1 MRLGF
6 ANRFRGGS
14 GVSWPGLAVVLAVV
28 LCALSLLVSALVP
41 AAGGAQGQQNGMSP
55 QPSQQD
61 GDFRVFEF
69 GSMEDRG
76 EYVHCVSFV
85 SPDEQDPS
93 QLLPSDETCYKEE
106 PEISDLDAAGSGAAS
121 AQSSSRNVILGK
133 HYDYFGYGGP
143 SLTVVGKGSCAGGG
157 ITLTGGRWDNR
168 ISSTRNGCSVIEH
181 YTYSRPF
188 VFSGAKQNTYGYGGN
203 LNLVNNSVSGILYKG
218 RLQAPPIRPT
228 TIPPTTAAPPPPPL
242 PPPPP
247 PPQPPSRPRPVSNH
261 NVAVR
266 VEAIEVTQGVQD
278 WNNSVRLVRGRPTVV
293 RVFLQAASRN
303 AEDAVDVSA
312 NLVVSVVGSSRSQT
326 LTATNQDGQVAVYSD
341 VASRRWR
348 LDSSLNFVLPETW
361 TNRTSTERLR
371 LTLAFGSGITTTCSS
386 SAAADLQADAQQV
399 SVSGNCSREVSFV
412 DVTEPIIVFV
422 PFEVVDGTT
431 CTATQNEV
439 TGDVQFSVSDNDI
452 NEQIGRVFSNMPF
465 AHNLNF
471 SDQSNYI
478 VRDPLRVETAC
489 GMTDIL
495 NLLDTQQM
503 LEFGYATTNTSLYA
517 GILPC
522 GWNPNPTT
530 ASGLAR
536 REDGV
541 TVWKLHIGG
550 LEENSQNN
558 NCISAAI
565 GYDRYIR
572 NTGSHE
578 IGHLLGQPHPTRETS
593 FGTSFGACGGRASAI
608 GNFNF
613 FSRIDINNDGNVL
626 DARDNLPE
634 IEDEDDDNQIAAA
647 RREYSRALRGD
658 EFFATLG
665 PMADENIMN
674 DVWGFDV
681 RLFRE
686 NNNLEES
693 MIISNPREVFSLMSY
708 CNLNIV
714 RADLGLLPIDNTQ
727 VRWMDSFHHNEIINR
742 RIAIGSSS
750 VDLDATQSSQ
760 TLVVS
765 EIISGIIDL
774 SSSGSPVSASL
785 NPVHSRTT
793 VSRTNSSGN
802 YKLELLDASD
812 SVLRSISFDV
822 GEIELTCE
830 TGACPASADPNKA
843 LFGLVINSPPDYKKL
858 RFSKSGTTFAAF
870 TRSASTPS
878 VYGPVLLVPDPKAQA
893 AGEDILMTWPAFDD
907 DNDDL
912 KYTLF
917 YSTDSG
923 KTYSVLLMNTDDTS
937 FSISPDLLEG
947 SDTARIAVSASD
959 GLRAAFSESQIFSVK
974 DKHPVARIT
983 PLSSP
988 DTSSG
993 GSISG
998 RQSLVLSASGYDLE
1012 DGNLPSVA
1020 FSWRSSMDGD
1030 LGTGRYIVVSGADLA
1045 AGEHEIMM
1053 TATDSAGNQV
1063 TDETRITV
1071 SAYQILPEAT
1081 DDSTSASLDDAVFV
1095 DVVANDINVDP
1106 DAARTSLSITKA
1118 PDLGTASIAVSPNG
1132 LRSVKYTG
1140 HTSGT
1145 DTVGYRIC
1153 DETDAS
1159 NCSEATLSISVAIG
1173 ACTIIGTEGD
1183 DVLEGTTGN
1192 DVICGMGGDD
1202 RIDGKRGND
1211 VIYGGSGNDTLYG
1224 RDGDDTIYG
1233 GSGDDLILGHRGN
1246 DVLYGRLGDDRI
1258 YGGGGDDIAAGGK
1271 GSDRL
1276 HGEADNDI
1284 LEGNQ
1289 GNDVI
1294 HGGRGDDIIIGG
1306 EGDDTI
1312 RGNAGTDTIYLGEGT
1327 DTLLGTA
1334 PEDNVIN

>member
-41 AAGGAQGQQNGMSP
+41 AAGGAQGQQDGMSP

-121 AQSSSRNVILGK
+121 AQGSSGNVILGK

-228 TIPPTTAAPPPPPL
+228 TTPPTTAAPPPPP
-242 PPPPP
+242 PPPP
-247 PPQPPSRPRPVSNH
+247 PPQPQPPSRPQPVSNH
-261 NVAVR
+261 NVAVT

-303 AEDAVDVSA
+303 ANNAVDVSA
-312 NLVVSVVGSSRSQT
+312 NLVVSVVDSRGAQT
-326 LTATNQDGQVAVYSD
+326 LTATNEDGQVAVYSD

-361 TNRTSTERLR
+361 TDRTSTERLR
-371 LTLAFGSGITTTCSS
+371 LTLAFGSGITSTCSS
-386 SAAADLQADAQQV
+386 SAAADFQADAQQV
-399 SVSGNCSREVSFV
+399 SVTGNCSREVSFV
-412 DVTEPIIVFV
+412 DVTEPFIFFI
-422 PFEVVDGTT
+422 PFEVVRNETCEDTVGNVDGASLHTVT
-431 CTATQNEV
+431 RTQIE
-439 TGDVQFSVSDNDI
+439 
-452 NEQIGRVFSNMPF
+452 EQVGRIFSNMPF
-465 AHNLNF
+465 SQNLNF
-471 SDQSNYI
+471 NEINDYHIHAQ
-478 VRDPLRVETAC
+478 LRIANTC
-489 GMTDIL
+489 NITNIL
-495 NLLDTQQM
+495 NLLQARRTY
-503 LEFGYATTNTSLYA
+503 EVGLYA
-517 GILPC
+517 NNPFFPVFYVGILPC
-522 GWNPNPTT
+522 GWQLRGRDNTVRNTWG
-530 ASGLAR
+530 SAR
-536 REDGV
+536 ISQGV
-541 TVWKLHIGG
+541 AAWTIHYTRQGG
-550 LEENSQNN
+550 ICADSV
-558 NCISAAI
+558 
-565 GYDRYIR
+565 GYGGYIR

-578 IGHLLGQPHPTRETS
+578 IGHLLEQHHP
-593 FGTSFGACGGRASAI
+593 
-608 GNFNF
+608 
-613 FSRIDINNDGNVL
+613 V
-626 DARDNLPE
+626 LPE
-634 IEDEDDDNQIAAA
+634 AEINEVTNRFPGQCGEDAPENSDFNYFYDVEGDNVNI
-647 RREYSRALRGD
+647 RRP
-658 EFFATLG
+658 TLG
-665 PMADENIMN
+665 PIGEEMTEI
-674 DVWGFDV
+674 WGFDV
-681 RLFRE
+681 RLFQQR
-686 NNNLEES
+686 NNITADRRNT
-693 MIISNPREVFSLMSY
+693 MIISNPEQVFSLMSY
-708 CNLNIV
+708 CNAGTGN
-714 RADLGLLPIDNTQ
+714 NQ
-727 VRWMDSFHHNEIINR
+727 VRWMDSFHHNEIINDR
-742 RIAIGSSS
+742 LTRSSS
-750 VDLDATQSSQ
+750 SADLNAVPTSQ
-760 TLVVS
+760 TLVNS
-765 EIISGIIDL
+765 EIISGVVDL
-774 SSSGSPVSASL
+774 SSSGSPVSVSL

-793 VSRTNSSGN
+793 RNQTNPSGD
-802 YKLELLDASD
+802 YKLELLDSSD

-822 GEIELTCE
+822 GEIEITCE
-830 TGACPASADPNKA
+830 TGACPASAQSNKA
-843 LFGLVINSPPDYKKL
+843 LFGLVINNPPDYKKL
-858 RFSKSGTTFAAF
+858 RFSKSGTTFATI
-870 TRSASTPS
+870 TRSANKP
-878 VYGPVLLVPDPKAQA
+878 LLQGHIISFLELIARLPH
-893 AGEDILMTWPAFDD
+893 EDVQLTWNATDAD
-907 DNDDL
+907 GDNL
-912 KYTLF
+912 KYTVF

-923 KTYSVLLMNTDDTS
+923 KTYSVLLMNTDATS
-937 FSISPDLLEG
+937 YTINPDSVAG
-947 SDTARIAVSASD
+947 SNKARVAVSVSD
-959 GLRAAFSESQIFSVK
+959 GLRTDFKQSEIFAITDKPPAAGI
-974 DKHPVARIT
+974 
-983 PLSSP
+983 LSLGAH
-988 DTSSG
+988 D
-993 GSISG
+993 ISAG
-998 RQSLVLSASGYDLE
+998 RNISDRQSLVLSASGYDLE

-1020 FSWRSSMDGD
+1020 FSWRSSIDGD
-1030 LGTGRYIVVSGADLA
+1030 LGTGRYIVVSGADLT
-1045 AGEHEIMM
+1045 AGEHEITM

-1063 TDETRITV
+1063 TDETQITV

-1081 DDSTSASLDDAVFV
+1081 DDSASARLDDAVFA
-1095 DVVANDINVDP
+1095 DVVANDINIDP
-1106 DAARTSLSITKA
+1106 DAARSSLSITKA
-1118 PDLGTASIAVSPNG
+1118 PDLGTAMIAVSPSG
-1132 LRSVKYTG
+1132 LRSIKYTG

-1145 DTVGYRIC
+1145 DTLGYRIC

-1159 NCSEATLSISVAIG
+1159 NCSEAILSISVAIG

-1224 RDGDDTIYG
+1224 RDGNDTIYG

-1276 HGEADNDI
+1276 HGEADDDT

>member
-14 GVSWPGLAVVLAVV
+14 GVSWPRLAAVLAVV

-41 AAGGAQGQQNGMSP
+41 AAGGAQGQQDGMSP

-168 ISSTRNGCSVIEH
+168 ISSTRNGCSTIEH

-247 PPQPPSRPRPVSNH
+247 PPQPQPPSRPQPVSNH
-261 NVAVR
+261 NVAVT

-293 RVFLQAASRN
+293 RVFLEAASRN
-303 AEDAVDVSA
+303 ANNAVDVSA
-312 NLVVSVVGSSRSQT
+312 NLTVSVVGSRGAQT
-326 LTATNQDGQVAVYSD
+326 LTATNEDGQVAVSSN

-371 LTLAFGSGITTTCSS
+371 LSLAFGSGITTTCGS
-386 SAAADLQADAQQV
+386 SAATNSPADAQQI
-399 SVSGNCSREVSFV
+399 SVSGTCSVDVSFV
-412 DVTEPIIVFV
+412 DVLEPSFAFV
-422 PFEVVDGTT
+422 PFVIVENDGTDHNRN
-431 CTATQNEV
+431 CINVAQNASKSTRYYV
-439 TGDVQFSVSDNDI
+439 NDDDLY
-452 NEQIGRVFSNMPF
+452 EKIGRIYSNMPF
-465 AHNLNF
+465 AQNLTF
-471 SDQSNYI
+471 SDSSNYAI
-478 VRDPLRVETAC
+478 RGPFKIGSNCKTEDL
-489 GMTDIL
+489 L
-495 NLLDTQQM
+495 NLLKGHRI
-503 LEFGYATTNTSLYA
+503 LEFNFVSSIPTFYAGVFPCGERWATTGA
-517 GILPC
+517 HGQ
-522 GWNPNPTT
+522 
-530 ASGLAR
+530 ADA
-536 REDGV
+536 EEGV
-541 TVWKLHIGG
+541 AIWTLRDKKGDS
-550 LEENSQNN
+550 NQ
-558 NCISAAI
+558 CFSADIDHALFS
-565 GYDRYIR
+565 R
-572 NTGSHE
+572 NVAPHE
-578 IGHLLGQPHPTRETS
+578 IGHLLGLHHPTRDTLQVSDDSSIKGEFAGVCGET
-593 FGTSFGACGGRASAI
+593 AEVKSAFSY
-608 GNFNF
+608 FNGV
-613 FSRIDINNDGNVL
+613 DIDGNGTIK
-626 DARDNLPE
+626 DGRDQRSSVTE
-634 IEDEDDDNQIAAA
+634 EEFWKISE
-647 RREYSRALRGD
+647 D

-665 PMADENIMN
+665 PIGDDVSERIK
-674 DVWGFDV
+674 VWGFDV
-681 RLFRE
+681 RLFLQRNSIIE
-686 NNNLEES
+686 ARRNTL
-693 MIISNPREVFSLMSY
+693 IISDPSKVFSLMSY
-708 CNLNIV
+708 CD
-714 RADLGLLPIDNTQ
+714 AGASYTQ
-727 VRWMDSFHHNEIINR
+727 VVWMYKFHHEKIVTSR
-742 RIAIGSSS
+742 SAAGSSS
-750 VDLDATQSSQ
+750 IALDATQTSQ
-760 TLVVS
+760 TSIIS
-765 EIISGIIDL
+765 ELISGIVDL
-774 SSSGSPVSASL
+774 SSSGSPVSVSL
-785 NPVHSRTT
+785 NPIHSRTT
-793 VSRTNSSGN
+793 GSRVNPSGD

-812 SVLRSISFDV
+812 SVLRSIPFNV
-822 GEIELTCE
+822 GKIEVTCDN
-830 TGACPASADPNKA
+830 GACPASVEPNKA
-843 LFGLVINSPPDYKKL
+843 LFGLVINEPPDYKKL
-858 RFSKSGTTFAAF
+858 RFSKSGTTFATL

-878 VYGPVLLVPDPKAQA
+878 VYGPVLLVPEPRAQA
-893 AGEDILMTWPAFDD
+893 AGENILLTWPAFDD

-923 KTYSVLLMNTDDTS
+923 KTYSVLVMNTDDTS
-937 FSISPDLLEG
+937 FSINPDSLEG
-947 SDTARIAVSASD
+947 SDTARIAVSVSD
-959 GLRAAFSESQIFSVK
+959 GLRAAFSESQIFSVTN
-974 DKHPVARIT
+974 KHPVARIA
-983 PLSSP
+983 PLSSNE
-988 DTSSG
+988 TSNG

-1012 DGNLPSVA
+1012 DKNLPSVA
-1020 FSWRSSMDGD
+1020 FSWRSSLDGD
-1030 LGTGRYIVVSGADLA
+1030 LGAGRHVVVSGADLT
-1045 AGEHEIMM
+1045 AGEHEITM
-1053 TATDSAGNQV
+1053 TATDSAGNKV
-1063 TDETRITV
+1063 TDRTQITV
-1071 SAYQILPEAT
+1071 SEYEILPEAI
-1081 DDSTSASLDDAVFV
+1081 DDSASASLDDAVFV
-1095 DVVANDINVDP
+1095 DVVANDINIDP
-1106 DAARTSLSITKA
+1106 DVARVSLSIVKG
-1118 PDLGTASIAVSPNG
+1118 PDLGTATIAVSPDG

-1140 HTSGT
+1140 HTSGI
-1145 DTVGYRIC
+1145 DTVGYKIC

-1159 NCSEATLSISVAIG
+1159 NCSEAILSVSVAIG

-1276 HGEADNDI
+1276 HGEADDDT

-1294 HGGRGDDIIIGG
+1294 HGGRGNDTIIGG

-1327 DTLLGTA
+1327 DTLLGTS
-1334 PEDNVIN
+1334 PQDNVIN

>member
-14 GVSWPGLAVVLAVV
+14 GVSWPRLAAALAVV

-41 AAGGAQGQQNGMSP
+41 AAGGAQGQQDGMSP

-106 PEISDLDAAGSGAAS
+106 PEISDVDAAGSGAAS

-228 TIPPTTAAPPPPPL
+228 TIPPTTAAPPPPP
-242 PPPPP
+242 PPPP
-247 PPQPPSRPRPVSNH
+247 PPQPQPPSRPQPVSNH
-261 NVAVR
+261 NVAVT

-293 RVFLQAASRN
+293 RVFLEADSRDAN
-303 AEDAVDVSA
+303 NAVDVSA
-312 NLVVSVVGSSRSQT
+312 NLTVSMVGSSRSQT
-326 LTATNQDGQVAVYSD
+326 LTATNRDGQVAVSSD

-361 TNRTSTERLR
+361 TDRTSTERLR
-371 LTLAFGSGITTTCSS
+371 LTLAFGSGITSTCSS
-386 SAAADLQADAQQV
+386 SAAIDFQADAQQV

-412 DVTEPIIVFV
+412 DVTEPFIFLI
-422 PFEVVDGTT
+422 PFEVVRNET
-431 CTATQNEV
+431 C
-439 TGDVQFSVSDNDI
+439 DI
-452 NEQIGRVFSNMPF
+452 NSRNVEGTSLGAVTRAQIEEQVGRIFSNMPF
-465 AHNLNF
+465 SQNINF
-471 SDQSNYI
+471 NAINDYHIHTQSRIANTC
-478 VRDPLRVETAC
+478 DL
-489 GMTDIL
+489 TDIL
-495 NLLDTQQM
+495 NLLQARRTY
-503 LEFGYATTNTSLYA
+503 EVGFYADDPRLPYPVFYV

-522 GWNPNPTT
+522 GWLLSRTGT
-530 ASGLAR
+530 AGRAIPSRRVAAWTMHSIDGTCTEGLGYSG
-536 REDGV
+536 
-541 TVWKLHIGG
+541 
-550 LEENSQNN
+550 
-558 NCISAAI
+558 
-565 GYDRYIR
+565 YIR

-578 IGHLLGQPHPTRETS
+578 IGHLLGQPHPAREAR
-593 FGTSFGACGGRASAI
+593 FGTFFGACGGRASAI
-608 GNFNF
+608 SNFNF
-613 FSRIDINNDGNVL
+613 FSSIDINNDGNVL

-647 RREYSRALRGD
+647 RREYSSALRGD

-665 PMADENIMN
+665 PIDDDNIMN

-681 RLFRE
+681 RLFQQR
-686 NNNLEES
+686 NSITADRRNT
-693 MIISNPREVFSLMSY
+693 MIISDPREVFSLMSY
-708 CNLNIV
+708 CRV
-714 RADLGLLPIDNTQ
+714 RTGNNQ
-727 VRWMDSFHHNEIINR
+727 WRWMDSFHHNEIINDR
-742 RIAIGSSS
+742 LTRSSS
-750 VDLDATQSSQ
+750 SADLNAVPTSQ
-760 TLVVS
+760 TLVNS
-765 EIISGIIDL
+765 EIISGVVDL
-774 SSSGSPVSASL
+774 SSSGSPVSVSL

-793 VSRTNSSGN
+793 RNQTNPSGD
-802 YKLELLDASD
+802 YKLELLDSSD

-822 GEIELTCE
+822 GEIEITCE

-858 RFSKSGTTFAAF
+858 RFSKSGTTFATF

-878 VYGPVLLVPDPKAQA
+878 VYGPVLLVPDPRAQA

-912 KYTLF
+912 RYTLF

-974 DKHPVARIT
+974 DKHPVARIA

-988 DTSSG
+988 DTPNS

-1012 DGNLPSVA
+1012 DRNLPSVA
-1020 FSWRSSMDGD
+1020 FSWRSSIDGD
-1030 LGTGRYIVVSGADLA
+1030 LGTGRYIVVSGADLT
-1045 AGEHEIMM
+1045 AGEHEITM

-1063 TDETRITV
+1063 TDETQITV

-1081 DDSTSASLDDAVFV
+1081 DDSASASLDDAVFV
-1095 DVVANDINVDP
+1095 DVVANDINIDP
-1106 DAARTSLSITKA
+1106 DVARSSLSITKA
-1118 PDLGTASIAVSPNG
+1118 PDLGTARVAVSPSG
-1132 LRSVKYTG
+1132 LRSIKYTG

-1145 DTVGYRIC
+1145 DTLGYRIC

-1159 NCSEATLSISVAIG
+1159 NCSEAILSISVAIG
-1173 ACTIIGTEGD
+1173 ACTIIGTEDD

-1192 DVICGMGGDD
+1192 DVICGMGGND

-1233 GSGDDLILGHRGN
+1233 GSGNDLILGHRGN

-1276 HGEADNDI
+1276 HGEADDDI